1 MIKEFSFFFSSLP
14 RNSGKRSDVSIW
26 VFSSVTRED
35 YGFVFSVYFVLFAYC
50 FSGTEQTSPME
61 ETVET
66 PEQLWKLSEAE
77 PLSKYSQTNIFFL
90 NAKETINSY

>member
-1 MIKEFSFFFSSLP
+1 M
-14 RNSGKRSDVSIW
+14 
-26 VFSSVTRED
+26 THED
-35 YGFVFSVYFVLFAYC
+35 CGFVFCVYFVLFAYC

-90 NAKETINSY
+90 NAKETVNSY